1 MSRPPDARAGEEG
14 SSAGRSITAGLAPF
28 ERRLSPRAT
37 QSDLWASLETSFTD
51 PHGCDRLERAHGV
64 SLDKKARLRSRAFLN
79 QAREYFTAV
88 GGLSPVAKPLA
99 AYYFMLNLTKAFLT
113 ASDPSLTVSHHL
125 RHGMTQA
132 YEPGTNYSFNREAFR
147 IKQAG
152 VFRYLAEKTGM
163 GHCWAN
169 NYELTLRELMPY
181 LPDAYMLYA
190 DAYARTPRLLPVDDV
205 SVLFHGRTAWL
216 RAEVKPEVLKQHELS
231 APRLLEQ
238 AGVFGAHFKWV
249 HTDRK
254 ETVTY
259 ESIQPLTFGHR
270 RSEVLPKLSEEFD
283 RCLFATDRS
292 FPGSRRYIVLS
303 KRTQLLSHEAVTFG
317 VMHHLSNVVRYRPAD
332 AERILVGQHAWLL
345 TSWVDR
351 AVLRASS

>member
-1 MSRPPDARAGEEG
+1 M
-14 SSAGRSITAGLAPF
+14 
-28 ERRLSPRAT
+28 
-37 QSDLWASLETSFTD
+37 
-51 PHGCDRLERAHGV
+51 

-88 GGLSPVAKPLA
+88 GGLSPVAKPLV

-216 RAEVKPEVLKQHELS
+216 RGEVKPEVLKQHELS

-292 FPGSRRYIVLS
+292 FSRVTPVHRSVETNAAPVTRGGDVRGDAPPLERRAISGPRTLSGFSSANTPGYSQAGWTARLES
-303 KRTQLLSHEAVTFG
+303 FLLNLATRVTREE
-317 VMHHLSNVVRYRPAD
+317 HIIA
-332 AERILVGQHAWLL
+332 
-345 TSWVDR
+345 
-351 AVLRASS
+351 